1 MMTNKNTFLV
11 KNLYNYEK
19 VVSPP
24 SNLPD
29 NFVTVYVTDN
39 DTNCRLAKDLGW
51 DIVKKTEEFLN
62 VTDKFGRRKVIAYI
76 NSFPHKVA
84 PEVLD
89 YNFVFVCDSNI
100 IRLWDNYKNFTSTC
114 SSEYAL
120 FTTTGFYS
128 GERDTILKECEV
140 SVAASRW
147 SYNKNEII
155 NSTKRYV
162 DKLVENNVD
171 IKTLSVSSAKYI
183 GWNLKHENYDLLSN
197 ILYNEGCENLQGNII
212 LTYMSGLYPNII
224 YNYNTNNY
232 SGGILNEHNYQA

>member
-1 MMTNKNTFLV
+1 MTINKNIFLV
-11 KNLYNYEK
+11 KNLYNYEQ
-19 VVSPP
+19 VIPPP

-29 NFVTVYVTDN
+29 NFVSVYVTDN
-39 DTNCRLAKDLGW
+39 EINSNLAKDLGW

-62 VTDKFGRRKVIAYI
+62 ITDKFGRRKVISYI

-84 PEVLD
+84 PEILD
-89 YNFVFVCDSNI
+89 YNFVFVCDSNVV
-100 IRLWDNYKNFTSTC
+100 RLWDNYKNFINSC

-120 FTTTGFYS
+120 FITTGYYS
-128 GERDTILKECEV
+128 GKRNTIMSECDV
-140 SVAASRW
+140 SSSLIRW

-162 DKLVENNVD
+162 DELIENNVD
-171 IKTLSVSSAKYI
+171 VKKLSVSSAKYI

-224 YNYNTNNY
+224 YNYHTNDY
-232 SGGILNEHNYQA
+232 SGGIINPHNYQA